1 VTAVLLSPLMAYAA
15 AALVVFGGWRAF
27 QIVSAGWTA
36 KQTER
41 ALHRHS
47 TALKGITR
55 GGAR

>member
-1 VTAVLLSPLMAYAA
+1 MVRVNPLWPGWPFLFAA
-15 AALVVFGGWRAF
+15 AVVGGWRAF

-55 GGAR
+55 GGH

>member
-1 VTAVLLSPLMAYAA
+1 LNPLWAGWPFLFAA
-15 AALVVFGGWRAF
+15 AVVGGWRAL

-47 TALKGITR
+47 AALKGITR
-55 GGAR
+55 GGH